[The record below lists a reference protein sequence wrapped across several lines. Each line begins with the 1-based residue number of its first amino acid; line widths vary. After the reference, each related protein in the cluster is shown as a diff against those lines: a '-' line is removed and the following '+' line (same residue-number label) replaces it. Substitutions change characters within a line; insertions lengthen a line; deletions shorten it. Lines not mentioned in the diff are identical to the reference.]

1 MLEGRKINVGV
12 LGATGT
18 VGQRFIALLSEHP
31 FFVLR
36 ALGAS
41 QRSAGKPYGRAVTWK
56 QTKYV
61 PAVVREMVV
70 QECRPELFAGCEIV
84 FSGLDADVAGPI
96 GTSAAFCMGFEWLN
110 GWVWFAQRR
119 RSVKQSS
126 QCSQMRRII
135 GGIPTYPSSY
145 PSSMLPTSA

>member
-1 MLEGRKINVGV
+1 MLARMSRAVTESGFDCLPLTRPQPGHPLASHRPFVAADMHEGRKINVAV

-41 QRSAGKPYGRAVTWK
+41 QRSAGKPYARAVTWK
-56 QTKYV
+56 QTKYM
-61 PAVVREMVV
+61 PAMVREMIV
-70 QECRPELFAGCEIV
+70 QECKPELFVGCEIV

-96 GTSAAFCMGFEWLN
+96 GTSAAFCVGF
-110 GWVWFAQRR
+110 AI
-119 RSVKQSS
+119 
-126 QCSQMRRII
+126 C
-135 GGIPTYPSSY
+135 
-145 PSSMLPTSA
+145 